1 MKSRMFGPTPF
12 FLLFFAFAALLF
24 SGFTSSSVLAHSEH
38 GGKDHHDGKNHHAC
52 EKYIS
57 KTEAP
62 VLDFN
67 STKWRLVE
75 KIEQGSFRYVFF
87 HDTTRPEIVVA
98 AMVVRAKLV
107 GSDSYMTRV
116 SWQVGDKIRS
126 VRVELDEMVCENPIV
141 TKDGK
146 TYDLKGLMDRLTKN
160 K

>member
-12 FLLFFAFAALLF
+12 FLLSFAFAALLF

-38 GGKDHHDGKNHHAC
+38 GEKDNHGGANHHAC

-57 KTEAP
+57 KIEAP
-62 VLDFN
+62 VPDFN
-67 STKWRLVE
+67 GTRWRLVE
-75 KIEQGSFRYVFF
+75 KIELGSYRFF
-87 HDTTRPEIVVA
+87 FYRNTASKIEVSAMSVRVKVV
-98 AMVVRAKLV
+98 
-107 GSDSYMTRV
+107 GTNSYITRV